1 MQFSDITPSL
11 AQAIHMKKLEQE
23 NKLDT
28 DKLEEIMSQE
38 KPNQVEKIKLD
49 VERFEKVFPKNV
61 ITNKE
66 REDFLFMCAEE
77 HNKRVKN
84 REMSR

>member
-38 KPNQVEKIKLD
+38 KPNQVHQWCQIIFCRSSRFFVHCFQFHFICEDRQREKNAASKD
-49 VERFEKVFPKNV
+49 Y
-61 ITNKE
+61 
-66 REDFLFMCAEE
+66 
-77 HNKRVKN
+77 
-84 REMSR
+84 SR